1 MRKAEAVAPVV
12 TIAIVAVVVA
22 AVVDEAAI
30 AEAAV
35 VVVEMAAAEAAAVTE
50 EETLLEETAD
60 AVASGSV
67 REKQAGLFR
76 QKGVNSEVR
85 INVVNPHHAKD
96 EVSLAADRKAL

>member
-30 AEAAV
+30 AEAV
-35 VVVEMAAAEAAAVTE
+35 VVVEMAAAEAAVVTE
-50 EETLLEETAD
+50 EEALLEETAD

-85 INVVNPHHAKD
+85 INVVSPHHAKA
-96 EVSLAADRKAL
+96 EVALAADRKAL